1 MLDIVDENYAASA
14 VYWDRVDYF
23 LREILLVR
31 FDIVLN
37 LVKSFNF
44 VIKHGVFLAG
54 LNDHSD
60 AILVV
65 NIFDSVYIA
74 EAALSEQLIDLVLIL
89 KERSFEL
96 FYFWHLVF
104 IGVHV

>member
-1 MLDIVDENYAASA
+1 M
-14 VYWDRVDYF
+14 
-23 LREILLVR
+23 LVR
-31 FDIVLN
+31 IDIVLN
-37 LVKSFNF
+37 LVKSFDF
-44 VIKHGVFLAG
+44 IIKHGVLLAG

-65 NIFDSVYIA
+65 DIFDSVYIA
-74 EAALSEQLIDLVLIL
+74 EAALTEQLINLVLIL